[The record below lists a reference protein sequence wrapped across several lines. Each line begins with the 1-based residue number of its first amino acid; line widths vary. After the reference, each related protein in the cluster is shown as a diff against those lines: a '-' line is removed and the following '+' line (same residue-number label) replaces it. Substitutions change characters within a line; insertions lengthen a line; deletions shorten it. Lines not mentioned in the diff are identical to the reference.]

1 MPVAFEQDRSGR
13 YLTEGLGHRDFMRVF
28 RAIHQENNTKRR
40 RAQRTLTPGIL
51 SRGQRNSVQDLVR
64 LGRKK
69 DGTEFTQEDL
79 ARFARMR
86 KSFKKRAGGHTGV
99 TYLEVAAR
107 SAKTRIDRA
116 SNRSNDRRGISKA
129 ALVALRV
136 NVATIRVKASA
147 ASVHQEHRVRLRLEE
162 WDDFMAEAEGT
173 PRSYELAAKRACAG
187 RMSIACD
194 CGDHQYRYRYMA
206 TLGNYCLAPP
216 KELAFPK
223 VTNPELTGLAC
234 KHVIKAMTMMQSPV
248 WQKSLG
254 RQMAD
259 QARRSGYGDDKRTEK
274 VFTGEEEKALARNK
288 TTSVDSDKIKTAWED
303 YQARQ
308 EAARGKLKSS
318 RAKIEE
324 LRTQATKARRVITK
338 ARTGAR
344 KAREEAR
351 KLTAENDALKKQA
364 AQLLRDR
371 LKLQFEAFS
380 DAFTLAGLPKGKALE
395 AFAKQQKMPLDKLKE
410 ALK

>member
-1 MPVAFEQDRSGR
+1 
-13 YLTEGLGHRDFMRVF
+13 
-28 RAIHQENNTKRR
+28 
-40 RAQRTLTPGIL
+40 
-51 SRGQRNSVQDLVR
+51 
-64 LGRKK
+64 
-69 DGTEFTQEDL
+69 
-79 ARFARMR
+79 
-86 KSFKKRAGGHTGV
+86 
-99 TYLEVAAR
+99 
-107 SAKTRIDRA
+107 
-116 SNRSNDRRGISKA
+116 
-129 ALVALRV
+129 
-136 NVATIRVKASA
+136 
-147 ASVHQEHRVRLRLEE
+147 
-162 WDDFMAEAEGT
+162 
-173 PRSYELAAKRACAG
+173 
-187 RMSIACD
+187 
-194 CGDHQYRYRYMA
+194 
-206 TLGNYCLAPP
+206 
-216 KELAFPK
+216 
-223 VTNPELTGLAC
+223 
-234 KHVIKAMTMMQSPV
+234 MMQSPV

-288 TTSVDSDKIKTAWED
+288 TTSVDSDKIKAAWEE
-303 YQARQ
+303 YQTRQ

-318 RAKIEE
+318 RE

-371 LKLQFEAFS
+371 LKIQFEAFS